1 MTRAEAK
8 KMLISFGI
16 EEPTDQQITSY
27 LDSVSGEV
35 QKEKTRA
42 DGLKEKAEKADELKR
57 QLDEIEQQNM
67 SELEKEKK
75 RAEAAEALAAERAV
89 ALTMAKVTSVF
100 AEAGMVGD
108 TYKGAIK
115 AFSAMAEEDA
125 IKEATAFVN
134 GISES
139 KKTALETAKSEWE
152 AEKLKYTPNPGGGAD
167 PNKKDDKE
175 SPAAKYARERSA
187 VLGAKVQQSSGD
199 EDAPANF

>member
-16 EEPTDQQITSY
+16 EEPTDQQITNY

-35 QKEKTRA
+35 QKEKIRA
-42 DGLKEKAEKADELKR
+42 DGLKEKADKADELQK

-115 AFSAMAEEDA
+115 AFSAMSEEDA
-125 IKEATAFVN
+125 LKEATTFVN

-139 KKTALETAKSEWE
+139 RRTALEAAKSEWE
-152 AEKLKYTPNPGGGAD
+152 SEKLKNTPNPGGNTPPSNED
-167 PNKKDDKE
+167 E
-175 SPAAKYARERSA
+175 SAAAKYAKEYSQKMNPQTDNTS
-187 VLGAKVQQSSGD
+187 VS
-199 EDAPANF
+199 F

>member
-16 EEPTDQQITSY
+16 EEPTDQQITNY

-42 DGLKEKAEKADELKR
+42 DGLKEKADKADELQK

-75 RAEAAEALAAERAV
+75 RADAAEALAAERAT

-125 IKEATAFVN
+125 IKEATTFVN

-152 AEKLKYTPNPGGGAD
+152 TKNFKDTPNPGGGAD
-167 PNKKDDKE
+167 SHKKEEEE
-175 SPAAKYARERSA
+175 SDAAKYAREYSERMNPKPVEKTAS
-187 VLGAKVQQSSGD
+187 
-199 EDAPANF
+199 F

>member
-42 DGLKEKAEKADELKR
+42 DGLKEKADKADELQK

-75 RAEAAEALAAERAV
+75 RADAAEALAAERAT

-125 IKEATAFVN
+125 IKEATTFVN

-152 AEKLKYTPNPGGGAD
+152 AEKLKGTPNPGGGKES
-167 PNKKDDKE
+167 NKKDEDE
-175 SPAAKYARERSA
+175 SPAAKYAREYSEKMNPKPVEKTA
-187 VLGAKVQQSSGD
+187 S
-199 EDAPANF
+199 F

>member
-16 EEPTDQQITSY
+16 EEPTDQQITNY

-42 DGLKEKAEKADELKR
+42 DSLKEKADKADELQK

-125 IKEATAFVN
+125 IKEATTFVN

-139 KKTALETAKSEWE
+139 KKAALEAAKSEWDS
-152 AEKLKYTPNPGGGAD
+152 KNFKKTPNPGGGIE
-167 PNKKDDKE
+167 PNKKDEEE
-175 SPAAKYARERSA
+175 SEAAKYAREYSERMNPKPVEKTAS
-187 VLGAKVQQSSGD
+187 
-199 EDAPANF
+199 F

>member
-16 EEPTDQQITSY
+16 EEPTDQQITNY

-35 QKEKTRA
+35 QKEKLRA
-42 DGLKEKAEKADELKR
+42 DGLKEKADKADQLQK

-67 SELEKEKK
+67 SELEREKK

-115 AFSAMAEEDA
+115 AFSAMAEEEA

-139 KKTALETAKSEWE
+139 KKAALETEKSEWE
-152 AEKLKYTPNPGGGAD
+152 AKKLQTTPNPGGGASQ
-167 PNKKDDKE
+167 KKDEDE
-175 SPAAKYARERSA
+175 SPAAKYAREYSERMNPKPVEKTAS
-187 VLGAKVQQSSGD
+187 
-199 EDAPANF
+199 F

>member
-16 EEPTDQQITSY
+16 EEPTDQQITNY

-42 DGLKEKAEKADELKR
+42 DGLKEKADKADELQK

-75 RAEAAEALAAERAV
+75 RADAAEALAAERAT

-115 AFSAMAEEDA
+115 AFSAMTEEDA
-125 IKEATAFVN
+125 IKEATTFVN

-152 AEKLKYTPNPGGGAD
+152 AEKLKSTPNPGGGAD
-167 PNKKDDKE
+167 PHKKEEEE
-175 SPAAKYARERSA
+175 SDAAKYAREYSERMNPKPVEKTAS
-187 VLGAKVQQSSGD
+187 
-199 EDAPANF
+199 F

>member
-16 EEPTDQQITSY
+16 EDPTDQQVTNY

-42 DGLKEKAEKADELKR
+42 DGLKEKADKADELQK
-57 QLDEIEQQNM
+57 QLDEIERQNM

-75 RAEAAEALAAERAV
+75 RADEAEALAAERAV

-139 KKTALETAKSEWE
+139 KKAALETAKSEWE
-152 AEKLKYTPNPGGGAD
+152 AEKLKITPNPGGGAD
-167 PNKKDDKE
+167 PNKKDEEE
-175 SPAAKYARERSA
+175 SDAAKYAREYSEKMNPKPVEKTA
-187 VLGAKVQQSSGD
+187 S
-199 EDAPANF
+199 F

>member
-16 EEPTDQQITSY
+16 EEPTDQQITNY

-42 DGLKEKAEKADELKR
+42 DGLKEKADKADELQR

-115 AFSAMAEEDA
+115 AFSAMTEEDA

-134 GISES
+134 GISEN
-139 KKTALETAKSEWE
+139 KKAALETAKSEWE
-152 AEKLKYTPNPGGGAD
+152 AEKLKTTPNPGGGSE
-167 PNKKDDKE
+167 PNKKGEEE
-175 SPAAKYARERSA
+175 SAAAKYAREYSEKMNPKPVEKTA
-187 VLGAKVQQSSGD
+187 S
-199 EDAPANF
+199 F

>member
-16 EEPTDQQITSY
+16 EEPTEQQITNY
-27 LDSVSGEV
+27 LDSVTGEV

-42 DGLKEKAEKADELKR
+42 DSLKEKAEKADELQK
-57 QLDEIEQQNM
+57 QIDEIEQQNM
-67 SELEKEKK
+67 SDLEKEKQ
-75 RAEAAEALAAERAV
+75 RAEKAEALAAERAV

-100 AEAGMVGD
+100 AESGMVGD

-139 KKTALETAKSEWE
+139 KKAALETAKSEWE
-152 AEKLKYTPNPGGGAD
+152 AEKLKTTPNPGGGAD
-167 PNKKDDKE
+167 PNKKDEEE
-175 SPAAKYARERSA
+175 SDAAKYAREYSE
-187 VLGAKVQQSSGD
+187 KMNPK
-199 EDAPANF
+199 PAEKTASF